1 MNKIYTRINWEN
13 YPSEATALNETNL
26 NKVDLAVDELDN
38 RIIYQDNVKLSK
50 TDASNDVV
58 NWTMDEETGVI
69 TVTRRS
75 GEQIIFDLNIEKIPV
90 SFSLSDDGILTMV
103 TDDGTTFT
111 ANIGAMIPILTFNDS
126 DEIAVSVSG
135 TGINK
140 TYSFSVKDNSIT
152 ENKLQPKFL
161 ADIKVQSANA
171 SASASSAASSASDA
185 NYDAKLAKSYAVGGS
200 GIRDDDTDNAKYY
213 KEQAKDSSDSASNSA
228 SSALTSSQT
237 ATTKA
242 SEAATSATNAS
253 KSESNANTYATN
265 AKNSAT
271 SASSS
276 ATTATQKASEAS
288 ISASNASQSASSSDT
303 YSTKAQ
309 SYAVGGTGS
318 RTGEDTDNAKYYNE
332 QAQKALSEMQKSQV
346 TGVKGNNETK
356 FRTGNVN
363 LTPANLGALATNGDS
378 KSNKVTFTSND
389 VEDGS
394 ATSWTSVTKL
404 ASGISHATFF
414 QRVSQMFKNIRYL
427 YKVLGTADISSIG
440 DGTVRGAI
448 STLNSNWSKIG
459 TAAIEVLS
467 GTVPVPNSTWT
478 TVCIYYNLQP
488 GTYLLIAQMSS
499 RKSIHY
505 ARLCKGLDVDSIL
518 SNTPYGSGTLFCI
531 LTLTEI
537 TTVSLW
543 VYQNAE
549 SPMNFNERE
558 ASIISVRIK

>member
-26 NKVDLAVDELDN
+26 NKMDFALDEVDN
-38 RIIYQDNVKLSK
+38 RLIEQDATKLSK

-75 GEQIIFDLNIEKIPV
+75 GEQILFDLNIEKIPV

-152 ENKLQPKFL
+152 ENKLQPNFL

-171 SASASSAASSASDA
+171 SASASSAASSSSDA
-185 NYDAKLAKSYAVGGS
+185 DYDAKLAQSYAVGGS

-213 KEQAKDSSDSASNSA
+213 KEQAKNSSDRASNSA
-228 SSALTSSQT
+228 SSALSSSQT

-242 SEAATSATNAS
+242 SEAATSAINAS
-253 KSESNANTYATN
+253 KSESNARIYATN
-265 AKNSAT
+265 ASNSAA
-271 SASSS
+271 SASESASTANDKATEASESATQASESAGNAASS
-276 ATTATQKASEAS
+276 ANDSSTYATQSK
-288 ISASNASQSASSSDT
+288 
-303 YSTKAQ
+303 
-309 SYAVGGTGS
+309 SYAVGGTGT

-332 QAQKALSEMQKSQV
+332 KAQKALSEMQKSQV

-363 LTPANLGALATNGDS
+363 LTPANLGALATNGNS
-378 KSNKVTFTSND
+378 KSNTVTFTSND
-389 VEDGS
+389 VSDGN
-394 ATSWTSVTKL
+394 ATSWTSVTAL
-404 ASGISHATFF
+404 TSGITHATFF
-414 QRVSQMFKNIRYL
+414 QRVSQMFKNVRYL
-427 YKVLGTADISSIG
+427 YKMLGTTDISKIG
-440 DGTVRGAI
+440 DGTITGAL
-448 STLNSNWSKIG
+448 STINSNLSK
-459 TAAIEVLS
+459 A
-467 GTVPVPNSTWT
+467 
-478 TVCIYYNLQP
+478 
-488 GTYLLIAQMSS
+488 
-499 RKSIHY
+499 
-505 ARLCKGLDVDSIL
+505 
-518 SNTPYGSGTLFCI
+518 LFLKQFAVKNG
-531 LTLTEI
+531 LTLDPGQRISYSYDRNTFDVQGYVLLSFFTFSSGQNYVSIDVAFVDNNVYFTIINNHQSSSLTFDVRCLIVYGKKEI
-537 TTVSLW
+537 V
-543 VYQNAE
+543 NIA
-549 SPMNFNERE
+549 N
-558 ASIISVRIK
+558 